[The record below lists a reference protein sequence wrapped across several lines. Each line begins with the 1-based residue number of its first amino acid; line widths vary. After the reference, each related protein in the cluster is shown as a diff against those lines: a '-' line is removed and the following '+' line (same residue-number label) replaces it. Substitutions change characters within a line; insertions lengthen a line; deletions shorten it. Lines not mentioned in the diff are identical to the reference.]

1 MDKSCVLCVNK
12 SIVTLQRITKDISLK
27 KKICDEILCQFLSDH
42 GTIFFSLD
50 LSVPWNLKLI
60 NIACHI
66 IPN

>member
-1 MDKSCVLCVNK
+1 MCFVREQIYSDF
-12 SIVTLQRITKDISLK
+12 TKDYKGYLVEK